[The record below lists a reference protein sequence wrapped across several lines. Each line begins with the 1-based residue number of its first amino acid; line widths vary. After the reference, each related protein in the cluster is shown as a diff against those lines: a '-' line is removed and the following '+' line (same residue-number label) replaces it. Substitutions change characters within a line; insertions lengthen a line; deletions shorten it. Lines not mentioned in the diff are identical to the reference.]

1 MPYNDLI
8 HTRTPMTLEELFE
21 YVTEVIARPETEIT
35 EEHKKKAVLIFTYFD
50 EFMTDNDPEY
60 YEKAGWHPEI
70 DLTAYATK
78 ILDELEGKK

>member
-1 MPYNDLI
+1 
-8 HTRTPMTLEELFE
+8 MTLEELFE

-78 ILDELEGKK
+78 ILDKMEGER

>member
-1 MPYNDLI
+1 
-8 HTRTPMTLEELFE
+8 MTLEELFE
-21 YVTEVIARPETEIT
+21 YVTEVIAKTETEIT

-50 EFMTDNDPEY
+50 EFMIDYDPEY
-60 YEKAGWHPEI
+60 YEKARWHPEI